1 MALSIRNPRAEQ
13 LAREIAAMSGEN
25 ITHVIIHALENH
37 IERLRGQRIYP
48 DTVKEII
55 NISTRCSSIPD
66 IDRRTPDE
74 ILGYNKIGV
83 NE

>member
-1 MALSIRNPRAEQ
+1 MALSIRNPRAEK
-13 LAREIAAMSGEN
+13 LARKIAAITGEN
-25 ITHVIIHALENH
+25 ITQVIIHSLENH

-48 DTVKEII
+48 DTLKEIMD
-55 NISTRCSSIPD
+55 ISSRCSSIPD
-66 IDRRTPDE
+66 IDKRTPDE